1 MVEGDDGGGG
11 FKRVEH
17 TLESDFT
24 LEAMQED
31 VVCVDLD
38 GEWDEAAKIFR
49 HPDFKNSDLEF
60 ISGEVGEGGDHMNI
74 TFKNLSNQSVT
85 IKGDAICVIVDED
98 PKAVDTFVKD
108 DGKAS
113 AAEEEA
119 KKKAELE
126 ARMKAEKEEICQ
138 LDNVNSFVLQELY

>member
-24 LEAMQED
+24 LEPLQED

-38 GEWDEAAKIFR
+38 GEWSESSKIFR
-49 HPDFKNSDLEF
+49 HPDYKNLDIEF

-98 PKAVDTFVKD
+98 PKAVYLRLIFWLM
-108 DGKAS
+108 
-113 AAEEEA
+113 
-119 KKKAELE
+119 ELE
-126 ARMKAEKEEICQ
+126 
-138 LDNVNSFVLQELY
+138 

>member
-24 LEAMQED
+24 LEPLQED

-38 GEWDEAAKIFR
+38 GEWSESSKIFR
-49 HPDFKNSDLEF
+49 HPDYKNLDIEF

-98 PKAVDTFVKD
+98 PKAVDPFVKD
-108 DGKAS
+108 DASGKAK
-113 AAEEEA
+113 AEEEEQ
-119 KKKAELE
+119 KKKNELE
-126 ARMKAEKEEICQ
+126 ARLKAEKEEKCKKA
-138 LDNVNSFVLQELY
+138 LLRD